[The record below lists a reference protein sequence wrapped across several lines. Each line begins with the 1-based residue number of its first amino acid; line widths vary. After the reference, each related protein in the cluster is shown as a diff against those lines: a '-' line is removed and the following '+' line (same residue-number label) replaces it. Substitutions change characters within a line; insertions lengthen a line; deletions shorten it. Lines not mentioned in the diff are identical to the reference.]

1 MNEISYFKTQWFR
14 LLVSLFCFVMACVYV
29 FKPSP
34 DTTTVEGLDTLITY
48 IIIASLYFT
57 GFLIWFFSSVVDYT
71 EKRIELLEK
80 KAEKYDALCDEV
92 HWLSEANRLDREY
105 TKLLEN
111 RIKLLEGK
119 R

>member
-1 MNEISYFKTQWFR
+1 MS
-14 LLVSLFCFVMACVYV
+14 M
-29 FKPSP
+29 
-34 DTTTVEGLDTLITY
+34 ITY
-48 IIIASLYFT
+48 H
-57 GFLIWFFSSVVDYT
+57 DDC
-71 EKRIELLEK
+71 IELLEK